1 MSIIDKTILFVKDK
15 LQNAEGGHDWFH
27 IERVYKNAISIA
39 ETETCDLTVVKLGA
53 LLHDI
58 ADSKFHDGDE
68 EIGPQKARNYLESQ
82 KVSIEQLFSDGKVAD
97 ADIEKKAKDLEEI
110 IQKIE
115 TKEALDCNAYR
126 VIIYLGYLGSGFSQ
140 EAASAASYEFY
151 FGCLSN
157 TVPKE
162 LTLE

>member
-1 MSIIDKTILFVKDK
+1 MIFSAV
-15 LQNAEGGHDWFH
+15 
-27 IERVYKNAISIA
+27 
-39 ETETCDLTVVKLGA
+39 A
-53 LLHDI
+53 LV
-58 ADSKFHDGDE
+58 AFSFAGMANEVE
-68 EIGPQKARNYLESQ
+68 E
-82 KVSIEQLFSDGKVAD
+82 
-97 ADIEKKAKDLEEI
+97 
-110 IQKIE
+110 KIE

-126 VIIYLGYLGSGFSQ
+126 VIIYLGYLSSGFSQ